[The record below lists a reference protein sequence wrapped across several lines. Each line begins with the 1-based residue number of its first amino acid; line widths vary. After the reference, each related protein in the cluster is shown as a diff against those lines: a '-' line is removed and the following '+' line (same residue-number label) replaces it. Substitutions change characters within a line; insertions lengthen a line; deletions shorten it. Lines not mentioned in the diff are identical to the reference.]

1 MAVTGLV
8 QITPLAEDMDEA
20 ILDCEDT
27 GLKKPL
33 AECNNKTLGR
43 LGEDLAAL
51 YLESKGMEILEKNWS
66 CSFGEVDVIGEEDQ
80 TLILVEVKTRVADS
94 SDTEIAPELAVDYRK
109 QSRYRKLALMYLA
122 KQSRL
127 ESVRFDVVAVKL
139 IGEKRARLR
148 HYAGAYEWD
157 D

>member
-8 QITPLAEDMDEA
+8 RITPVFDDMGEVF
-20 ILDCEDT
+20 LDCEDT
-27 GLKKPL
+27 GLKKPI
-33 AECNNKTLGR
+33 ADSNNKELGR

-51 YLESKGMEILEKNWS
+51 YLESMGMELLERNWS
-66 CSFGEVDVIGEEDQ
+66 CSFGEVDIIGEEDGV
-80 TLILVEVKTRVADS
+80 LVLVEVKTRMADP
-94 SDTEIAPELAVDYRK
+94 SDCEIAPELAVNYRK

-127 ESVRFDVVAVKL
+127 DSVRFDVVAVKI
-139 IGEKRARLR
+139 IGEKKARLR
-148 HYAGAYEWD
+148 YYAGAYEWD